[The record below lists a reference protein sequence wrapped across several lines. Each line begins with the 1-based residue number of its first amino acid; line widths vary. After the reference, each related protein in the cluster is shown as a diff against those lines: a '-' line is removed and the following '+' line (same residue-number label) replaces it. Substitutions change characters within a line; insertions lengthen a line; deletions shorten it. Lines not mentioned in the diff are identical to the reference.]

1 MSVVFGSILQ
11 LNVWQLCSELAGASE
26 DWDTDVKS
34 ELVKKVC
41 ANSYNNSLTVQQF
54 KLLAENESL
63 HCFKSWLLNIA

>member
-41 ANSYNNSLTVQQF
+41 AKQF